1 MRPKRIILVRHGE
14 SEANLDAARHAI
26 VPNHKICLSDA
37 GRRQAHEVG
46 KELREIIGKESVQF
60 FVSPYERTRET
71 YDCIRESFA
80 DEGRVIHR
88 MYEDPRLREQ
98 DFGNFREMEETRR
111 LQQARKAYGVFFYRF
126 PDGESGADVFDRVS
140 LFLES
145 VHRNFRKHN
154 FPRNCVIVTHGLT
167 MRLFVMRWFRRSVE
181 EFESWANP
189 GNCEYRVMERQ
200 GSRYVLT
207 RPFDHAPAG
216 ADGSVDRSTPGQ
228 DDLGLGFGAKG

>member
-26 VPNHKICLSDA
+26 VPNHKICLSEA
-37 GRRQAHEVG
+37 GRAQARAAG
-46 KELREIIGKESVQF
+46 AELRRLIGDESVQF

-71 YDCIRESFA
+71 YRIIREAFA
-80 DEGRVIHR
+80 VNDRRVH

-98 DFGNFREMEETRR
+98 DFGNLREVELTRR
-111 LQQARKAYGVFFYRF
+111 LQQDRRAYGVFFYRF

-145 VHRNFRKHN
+145 LHRSFRRHG

-167 MRLFVMRWFRRSVE
+167 MRLFVMRWFRQSVE

-189 GNCEYRVMERQ
+189 GNCECRVMERR

-207 RPFDHAPAG
+207 RPFDPAPAG
-216 ADGSVDRSTPGQ
+216 AEGGGDPNTPGQ
-228 DDLGLGFGAKG
+228 DDMGFGFGANG